1 MQTITIPTLQLICL
15 HRYLRLYLSRRECI
29 LKVSSLFQFTLC
41 STIQKIPP
49 NPNPQP
55 TIISGC
61 RLSRRFMPAIQME
74 SSRIRMVFMRLLFA
88 CKRHGRMS
96 ALRFLIS
103 RNLKAIANAI
113 RRRPPAFP
121 NLLRDGVPSALS

>member
-41 STIQKIPP
+41 STIQKTPP

-55 TIISGC
+55 TTISGN
-61 RLSRRFMPAIQME
+61 RLSRRFMPVIPTE
-74 SSRIRMVFMRLLFA
+74 SSRIRMVFLRRLLA
-88 CKRHGRMS
+88 YKRRGQMLVPRS
-96 ALRFLIS
+96 LI
-103 RNLKAIANAI
+103 RKNPGAIANVM
-113 RRRPPAFP
+113 RRWLSAF
-121 NLLRDGVPSALS
+121 LSLSGDGVLSALS